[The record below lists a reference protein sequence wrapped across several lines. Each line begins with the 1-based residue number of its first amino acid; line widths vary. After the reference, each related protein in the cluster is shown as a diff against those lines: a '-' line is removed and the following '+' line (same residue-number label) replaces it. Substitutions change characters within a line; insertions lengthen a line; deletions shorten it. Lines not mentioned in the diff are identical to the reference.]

1 MFFKVLKTNI
11 GFDVR
16 YNTAYAN
23 YSYSPALSQFYVGDA
38 TVLKSTPVVDVFLKA
53 NLKRANIF
61 VKYDYLNQGLISPG
75 YFTVNRYPMPDALL
89 KFGVTWNFYD

>member
-1 MFFKVLKTNI
+1 
-11 GFDVR
+11 
-16 YNTAYAN
+16 
-23 YSYSPALSQFYVGDA
+23 
-38 TVLKSTPVVDVFLKA
+38 PVVDFFLKA

-61 VKYDYLNQGLISPG
+61 VKYDYLNQGLLSPG